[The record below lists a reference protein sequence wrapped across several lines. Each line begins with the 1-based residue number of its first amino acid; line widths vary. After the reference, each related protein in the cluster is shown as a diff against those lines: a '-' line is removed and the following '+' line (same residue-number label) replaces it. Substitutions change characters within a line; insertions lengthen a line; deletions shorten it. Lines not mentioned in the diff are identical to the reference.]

1 VVSFAAQLIQGMFS
15 PANSLVTNPVALQR
29 TVDSAG
35 LNLMQG
41 AQNWM
46 EDLHRSLHHLPPR
59 GAEDFKP
66 GQRVA
71 CTPGKVV
78 LRNDLMELIQY
89 TPTMASVHPEPVLV
103 MSAWIMKYYILDL
116 SPHNTLIRYLVDQGH
131 TVFAI
136 SWKNP
141 EAADRDL
148 GIEDYLS
155 QDLMA
160 SLEAIRVIVAGQR
173 VHALGY
179 CLGGTLLAIGAA
191 AMARDH
197 DERLAS
203 VTLLAAQTD
212 FTEPGD
218 LGLFIDESQLTFLE
232 DVMARQGYLDSS
244 QMAGAFAL
252 LRAVDLIWSP
262 MVQTYLLGER
272 AAMTDL
278 MAWNADGTRMPYR
291 MHADYLR
298 SLFLENALAEGA
310 SG

>member
-1 VVSFAAQLIQGMFS
+1 
-15 PANSLVTNPVALQR
+15 
-29 TVDSAG
+29 
-35 LNLMQG
+35 MQG